1 MKKLLACFFLLL
13 GAPAFSQEQ
22 VKDTTLRVNYSN
34 KSNLSQTYDSQIV
47 DLFSQEISALSYVV
61 VDSGADYDFNI
72 TITDVMDILDDGTSM
87 PAYQLTRAERD
98 AYGLRLYELQVTL
111 TDNKSGGQMLLI
123 SSMFDVFEDLY
134 EIELPLTSQILAN
147 IPRTKNTGI
156 FLSDMWRN
164 KRVYLSF
171 AADLPLA
178 FYTIVKPA
186 VLWTGSADAGFRGRD
201 ADTDNTQIVPGLIAG
216 LEVQFLDWMSAEAN
230 FAMMFGD
237 SFGNTFTPSVQIKA
251 PKFIWKPAIH
261 FMIEAYPMVEFEM
274 STSPILVKP
283 RMAAGGGV
291 QFGIRGFGG
300 NTGDAVGA
308 FFLDLN
314 FRYSIGETVY
324 APEGRPVGK
333 PGYDPASSSF
343 NHYVLGISV
352 GYKIGFMDR
361 KPKAPDTTREPPPPP
376 NDGEAPESG

>member
-1 MKKLLACFFLLL
+1 MKKPLVCFFLFLS
-13 GAPAFSQEQ
+13 AFAFSQEQ
-22 VKDTTLRVNYSN
+22 VEDTTLKVNFSN
-34 KSNLSQTYDSQIV
+34 RSNLSQTYDLRIV
-47 DLFSQEISALSYVV
+47 DLFSQEINALSYVV
-61 VDSGADYDFNI
+61 VESDADYDFNI
-72 TITDVMDILDDGTSM
+72 TITDAMDVLSDGTSM
-87 PAYQLTRAERD
+87 PAYQLSQTERD
-98 AYGLRLYELQVTL
+98 EYGLKLYELQVTL
-111 TDNKSGGQMLLI
+111 HDNESGGEMLLI
-123 SSMFDVFEDLY
+123 SSMFNIFEDLY
-134 EIELPLTSQILAN
+134 EIELPLTSQVLAN

-164 KRVYLSF
+164 KWVYLSF

-178 FYTIVKPA
+178 FYTVVKPA
-186 VLWTGSADAGFRGRD
+186 VLWNGSDNTGFKGRD
-201 ADTDNTQIVPGLIAG
+201 VDTDNTQIVPGLVAG

-237 SFGNTFTPSVQIKA
+237 SFGNTFTPAVQIKA

-283 RMAAGGGV
+283 GIAAGGGV

-314 FRYSIGETVY
+314 FRYSIGETTF
-324 APEGRPVGK
+324 APTGRTVGK
-333 PGYDPASSSF
+333 PGYEPASSSF
-343 NHYVLGISV
+343 NHYVLGISL
-352 GYKIGFMDR
+352 GYKIGFMNR
-361 KPKAPDTTREPPPPP
+361 KSKVIDTTTREPPPPV
-376 NDGEAPESG
+376 EEEEE

>member
-1 MKKLLACFFLLL
+1 
-13 GAPAFSQEQ
+13 
-22 VKDTTLRVNYSN
+22 
-34 KSNLSQTYDSQIV
+34 
-47 DLFSQEISALSYVV
+47 
-61 VDSGADYDFNI
+61 
-72 TITDVMDILDDGTSM
+72 
-87 PAYQLTRAERD
+87 
-98 AYGLRLYELQVTL
+98 
-111 TDNKSGGQMLLI
+111 MLLI
-123 SSMFDVFEDLY
+123 SSMFNVFEDLY
-134 EIELPLTSQILAN
+134 EIELPLTSQVLAN

-164 KRVYLSF
+164 KWVYLSF
-171 AADLPLA
+171 GVDLPLA
-178 FYTIVKPA
+178 FYTIVSPA
-186 VLWTGSADAGFRGRD
+186 VLWSVGGGTNPVWSGRD
-201 ADTDNTQIVPGLIAG
+201 VDTDHTQIVPGLIAG

-283 RMAAGGGV
+283 GVAAGGGV

-308 FFLDLN
+308 FFLDVN
-314 FRYSIGETVY
+314 FRYSIGETTF
-324 APEGRPVGK
+324 APTGRTAGSK
-333 PGYDPASSSF
+333 GNSAGYDPAFSSF

-352 GYKIGFMDR
+352 GYKIGFMNR
-361 KPKAPDTTREPPPPP
+361 KSKVIDTTGSSAPPPPA
-376 NDGEAPESG
+376 E